1 MNKEQIDNLET
12 MIQFFKD
19 SECLVGMTRAQAVNI
34 ANGMIEALESLKP
47 EEDLK

>member
-19 SECLVGMTRAQAVNI
+19 SEFLIGMTRLQAVNI
-34 ANGMIEALESLKP
+34 ANGMIEALESLRS